1 MFFLSQEG
9 AKHQQDFTL
18 TKFLKKLDANL
29 MNPAGSSKTDLM
41 GVARPGGLSSHF
53 SMVSVTTK
61 KPVSS
66 MSSARNV
73 RAVRSEITS
82 IDSNISETSFCPLV
96 VQPGNGKSQIWAKQ
110 IGNFHCRVGLL
121 WGGQLETHLLLA
133 FWRWAALRH
142 TFKAMPASTTR
153 LAAKK
158 WESLNLEHMCWICSG
173 FLLFPGCCSILV
185 IWTRS
190 Q

>member
-29 MNPAGSSKTDLM
+29 VNPAGSSKTDLM

-96 VQPGNGKSQIWAKQ
+96 VQPGNGKSQI
-110 IGNFHCRVGLL
+110 
-121 WGGQLETHLLLA
+121 
-133 FWRWAALRH
+133 
-142 TFKAMPASTTR
+142 
-153 LAAKK
+153 
-158 WESLNLEHMCWICSG
+158 
-173 FLLFPGCCSILV
+173 
-185 IWTRS
+185 
-190 Q
+190 